1 LPARRLNGSTF
12 FNIDKNDIFARSI
25 NLIMAAYNKRG
36 YKPKTQKEKEV
47 VDESESATA
56 EVFSTLDEGA
66 GKTEAWVEKNQNI
79 ILYVIIAIAVIAA
92 GTWAYTEFVHAP
104 KADEALEESTQANDF
119 YQLAVNATGEEQD
132 SLFNLALEGGE
143 GKYGLLKIADEYS
156 GTDTG
161 NIANYQIG
169 MAYLNLG
176 GANYQKA
183 IDYLTA
189 YDGDGS
195 IMEAYANA
203 GIGDAL
209 VQVGQEEDAIEYYNK
224 AADIVPNEFT
234 TPKYL
239 LKSAQASLNTG
250 NNSAAIK
257 NLERIEE
264 EYPEA
269 PETQTAQVLLG
280 QAQAASN

>member
-1 LPARRLNGSTF
+1 
-12 FNIDKNDIFARSI
+12 
-25 NLIMAAYNKRG
+25 MAAYNKRG

-47 VDESESATA
+47 VEESDSATA
-56 EVFSTLDEGA
+56 EVFSTLDDGA

-79 ILYVIIAIAVIAA
+79 ILYVIVAIAVIAA

-104 KADEALEESTQANDF
+104 KSDEALEESTQANDF
-119 YQLAVNATGEEQD
+119 YQLAVNATGEDQD
-132 SLFNLALEGGE
+132 SLFNLVLEGGE

-209 VQVGQEEDAIEYYNK
+209 VQVGQEEDAISYYNK

-269 PETQTAQVLLG
+269 PEAQIAVVLLG

>member
-1 LPARRLNGSTF
+1 
-12 FNIDKNDIFARSI
+12 
-25 NLIMAAYNKRG
+25 MAAYNKRG
-36 YKPKTQKEKEV
+36 YKPKTKKEKE
-47 VDESESATA
+47 DIEENDSATA
-56 EVFSTLDEGA
+56 EVFTTLDEGA
-66 GKTEAWVEKNQNI
+66 GKTEAWVEKNQNA
-79 ILYVIIAIAVIAA
+79 ILYTVIAIAVIAL
-92 GTWAYTEFVHAP
+92 GLWGYTEFILGP
-104 KADEALEESTQANDF
+104 KGEEALEESVQANEF
-119 YQLAVNATGEEQD
+119 YQQAVNSTGEQQD

-156 GTDTG
+156 GTDAG

-189 YDGDGS
+189 YDGGGS

-209 VQVGQEEDAIEYYNK
+209 VQVGQEEDAISYYNK

-239 LKSAQASLNTG
+239 LKAAQAALNTG
-250 NNSAAIK
+250 DNSAAIQ

-269 PETQTAQVLLG
+269 PEAQTAKILLG
-280 QAQAASN
+280 QAQAAAN

>member
-1 LPARRLNGSTF
+1 
-12 FNIDKNDIFARSI
+12 
-25 NLIMAAYNKRG
+25 MAAYNKRG
-36 YKPKTQKEKEV
+36 YKPKTKKEKEV
-47 VDESESATA
+47 IEENDSTTA
-56 EVFSTLDEGA
+56 EVFTTLDEGA
-66 GKTEAWVEKNQNI
+66 GRTEEWVEKNQSV
-79 ILYVIIAIAVIAA
+79 ILYTVIAIAVIALV
-92 GTWAYTEFVHAP
+92 TWAYQAFVLDP
-104 KADEALEESTQANDF
+104 KGDEALEETVQADDF
-119 YQLAVNATGEEQD
+119 YQQAVNATGDEQD

-156 GTDTG
+156 GTEAG

-176 GANYQKA
+176 GSNYQKA
-183 IDYLTA
+183 IDYLTD

-209 VQVGQEEDAIEYYNK
+209 VQVGQEADAISYYNK

-239 LKSAQASLNTG
+239 LKAAQASLNTG
-250 NNSAAIK
+250 DNSAAIK

-269 PETQTAQVLLG
+269 AEAQTAQILLG
-280 QAQAASN
+280 QAQAAAN

>member
-1 LPARRLNGSTF
+1 LPTRRLSGSTF
-12 FNIDKNDIFARSI
+12 FNIDKNDIFAAST
-25 NLIMAAYNKRG
+25 NLTMAAYNKRG
-36 YKPKTQKEKEV
+36 YKPKTKKEKEEFEEN
-47 VDESESATA
+47 DSATA
-56 EVFSTLDEGA
+56 EVFTTLDEGA
-66 GKTEAWVEKNQNI
+66 GKTEAWVEKNQNV
-79 ILYVIIAIAVIAA
+79 ILYTVIAIAVIAL
-92 GTWAYTEFVHAP
+92 GLWGYTEFILGP
-104 KADEALEESTQANDF
+104 KGEEALEESVQANEF
-119 YQLAVNATGEEQD
+119 YQQAVNSTGEQQD

-156 GTDTG
+156 GTDAG

-189 YDGDGS
+189 YDGGGS

-203 GIGDAL
+203 GIADAL
-209 VQVGQEEDAIEYYNK
+209 VQVGQEEDAISYYNK

-250 NNSAAIK
+250 DNSAAIK

-269 PETQTAQVLLG
+269 PEAQTAQILLG

>member
-1 LPARRLNGSTF
+1 
-12 FNIDKNDIFARSI
+12 
-25 NLIMAAYNKRG
+25 MAAYNKRG
-36 YKPKTQKEKEV
+36 YKPKTKK
-47 VDESESATA
+47 ESENIDETDSATA

-79 ILYVIIAIAVIAA
+79 ILYAIIAIVVIAL
-92 GTWAYTEFVHAP
+92 GSWGYSEFVLAP
-104 KADEALEESTQANDF
+104 KSVEALEESTQANDF
-119 YQLAVNATGEEQD
+119 YEMAVNATGEQQD

-189 YDGDGS
+189 FDGDGS

-209 VQVGQEEDAIEYYNK
+209 VQVGQEGDAISYYNK
-224 AADIVPNEFT
+224 AAKVVPNEFT

-239 LKSAQASLNTG
+239 LKAAQAALNTG
-250 NNSAAIK
+250 DNSTAIK

-264 EYPEA
+264 EYPNVPEA
-269 PETQTAQVLLG
+269 QTAQILLG
-280 QAQAASN
+280 QAQAAAAN

>member
-1 LPARRLNGSTF
+1 
-12 FNIDKNDIFARSI
+12 
-25 NLIMAAYNKRG
+25 MAAYNKRG
-36 YKPKTQKEKEV
+36 YKPKTSKEKEAV
-47 VDESESATA
+47 EETDSATA
-56 EVFSTLDEGA
+56 EVFTTLDEGA
-66 GKTEAWVEKNQNI
+66 GKTEAWVEKNQKI
-79 ILYVIIAIAVIAA
+79 ILYVVIAIAVIAA
-92 GTWAYTEFVHAP
+92 LSWVYTEFVHAP
-104 KADEALEESTQANDF
+104 KADEALEESTQANFF
-119 YQLAVNATGEEQD
+119 YDQAINATGEEQD
-132 SLFNLALEGGE
+132 SLFNLALDGGE

-156 GTDTG
+156 GTDAG

-176 GANYQKA
+176 GVNYQKA
-183 IDYLTA
+183 IDFLTS

-209 VQVGQEEDAIEYYNK
+209 VQVGQEKDAVSYYNK

-239 LKSAQASLNTG
+239 LKAAQASLNTG
-250 NNSAAIK
+250 DNSTAIK

-264 EYPEA
+264 EFPEA
-269 PETQTAQVLLG
+269 QEAQTAQVLLG

>member
-1 LPARRLNGSTF
+1 LLARRLNGSTF

-47 VDESESATA
+47 VEESDSATA
-56 EVFSTLDEGA
+56 EVFSTLDDGA

-79 ILYVIIAIAVIAA
+79 ILYVIVAIAVIAA

-104 KADEALEESTQANDF
+104 KSDEALEESTQANDF
-119 YQLAVNATGEEQD
+119 YQLAVNATGEDQD
-132 SLFNLALEGGE
+132 SLFNLVLEGGE

-209 VQVGQEEDAIEYYNK
+209 VQVGQEEDAISYYNK

-269 PETQTAQVLLG
+269 PEAQIAVVLLG

>member
-47 VDESESATA
+47 VEESDSATA
-56 EVFSTLDEGA
+56 EVFTTLDEGA

-92 GTWAYTEFVHAP
+92 GLWLYTEYVHAP

-119 YQLAVNATGEEQD
+119 YLLAVNATGEEQD

-209 VQVGQEEDAIEYYNK
+209 VQVGQEEDAISYYNK

-250 NNSAAIK
+250 NSSAAIK
-257 NLERIEE
+257 NLERIAE